1 MNTIEIN
8 NIIIYNDYNKLQHLL
23 DNNILFIKNY
33 DLLLCKSIEYKSL
46 ECFDILLNYII
57 NNNISL
63 DNFEASLNKSIDYII
78 NNNNIQNKY
87 YLNKL
92 LEKNILINKEEL
104 IKASEDFILFKILFN
119 KINNKNDILLLY
131 LINNFIKNNKMN
143 IIFYLYNFIIEN
155 NLISKNELYNFI
167 FKLSIKYNNIN
178 SIIFL
183 ENNKYDMMYIIN
195 DNNIKIPS
203 LYYSIS
209 FLYDDKKI
217 IYKYLLNFYINY
229 SKNNDINLIE
239 NINDIF
245 NIVKIFSE
253 NIKYNSNFNYIL
265 NDIFKFKIKIL
276 NLDSII
282 KNCLIKIFSSEKE
295 TIITNICET
304 IFILKINNLLNNDN
318 ILSLHDV
325 IIPYININN
334 NNNNI
339 NYNINNKKRINLYY
353 ILIYYKFILPENIEK
368 YYIKILSDYFYNDNE
383 NDIKNNSEKYINQLL
398 VKYNN

>member
-195 DNNIKIPS
+195 DNNIKIP
-203 LYYSIS
+203 LK
-209 FLYDDKKI
+209 FL
-217 IYKYLLNFYINY
+217 
-229 SKNNDINLIE
+229 
-239 NINDIF
+239 
-245 NIVKIFSE
+245 V
-253 NIKYNSNFNYIL
+253 
-265 NDIFKFKIKIL
+265 KIL
-276 NLDSII
+276 NII
-282 KNCLIKIFSSEKE
+282 
-295 TIITNICET
+295 
-304 IFILKINNLLNNDN
+304 
-318 ILSLHDV
+318 V
-325 IIPYININN
+325 
-334 NNNNI
+334 
-339 NYNINNKKRINLYY
+339 
-353 ILIYYKFILPENIEK
+353 ILIIY
-368 YYIKILSDYFYNDNE
+368 
-383 NDIKNNSEKYINQLL
+383 
-398 VKYNN
+398 